1 MSNKLKPLTENK
13 VTAEIPTEAAAFR
26 GWAIGAHKLVLI
38 NIRELAALVDSINE
52 NYRNTNERL
61 TALQE
66 QIERDSVGRLAFS
79 RVNMLEGDVAQLSYL
94 TDEIKGF
101 LVI

>member
-38 NIRELAALVDSINE
+38 NIRELADRQDIIHAAIEKLDKRVLKTEE
-52 NYRNTNERL
+52 NTRPLLSTKRVWRR
-61 TALQE
+61 
-66 QIERDSVGRLAFS
+66 IERIEQDIAEIGMHIVGG
-79 RVNMLEGDVAQLSYL
+79 EQ
-94 TDEIKGF
+94 
-101 LVI
+101 